1 MKIGELI
8 RSERESKGIS
18 VRALAKEIGVSD
30 SYLSKVER
38 DVKVPSVDLVAKIGK
53 ILDMPMIGLHMALLR
68 NEEDQL
74 FDKVLKFYVNRYD
87 LDIDLMGRGD
97 CRIADLKKNV
107 DKMITETLFAIHNE
121 DNL

>member
-74 FDKVLKFYVNRYD
+74 FDKILKFYVNRYD

-97 CRIADLKKNV
+97 CRIDDLKKNV